1 MTVRPVSLDAGD
13 AVELGEL
20 LGFLVGWLG
29 RDGDRLAGCFA
40 AFVGDGAYDING
52 LRDDLSRF
60 AFLVGGDE
68 AEVFFG
74 GGGER

>member
-1 MTVRPVSLDAGD
+1 MTVRRVSLDAGD

-29 RDGDRLAGCFA
+29 GDDRLAGSFG
-40 AFVGDGAYDING
+40 AFVGNGGYDIDG
-52 LRDDLSRF
+52 RRADLSRF
-60 AFLVGGDE
+60 AFLLGDDDGE
-68 AEVFFG
+68 MLL

>member
-29 RDGDRLAGCFA
+29 CDDRLAGSFN
-40 AFVGDGAYDING
+40 AFVGSGGYDIDG
-52 LRDDLSRF
+52 LRSDLSRF
-60 AFLVGGDE
+60 AFLLGDGDGE
-68 AEVFFG
+68 MLF

>member
-20 LGFLVGWLG
+20 LGFLVGWLAG
-29 RDGDRLAGCFA
+29 DDRLAGSFN
-40 AFVGDGAYDING
+40 AFVGNGGYDIDG

-60 AFLVGGDE
+60 AFLLGGDDGE
-68 AEVFFG
+68 MLF

>member
-1 MTVRPVSLDAGD
+1 VRPVSLDAGD

-29 RDGDRLAGCFA
+29 CDDRLAGSFD
-40 AFVGDGAYDING
+40 AFVGNGGYDIDG
-52 LRDDLSRF
+52 LRSDLSRF
-60 AFLVGGDE
+60 AFLLGGDDDGM
-68 AEVFFG
+68 FFG